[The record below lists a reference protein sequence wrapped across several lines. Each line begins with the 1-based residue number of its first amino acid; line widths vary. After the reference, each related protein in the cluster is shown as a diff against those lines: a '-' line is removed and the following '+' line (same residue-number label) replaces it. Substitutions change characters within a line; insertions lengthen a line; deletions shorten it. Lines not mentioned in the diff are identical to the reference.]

1 MTTMPSKPGVT
12 RKCHCFEPTNPP
24 SWCDRPHRTP
34 SVWAYRA
41 EAFSRNVSYAH
52 GAKGG
57 RHTPICWCHSSF
69 FCLFIVF
76 IDAALR
82 DVTTIQTSSRYSLF
96 YGTLCVFAGR
106 LYAGNPVSESLVLWS
121 DARLRSEETLQ
132 SYKGLKEIYSKPTT
146 SYGHNWKQNNESCPM
161 KTYDY
166 FVLGPWRWRGR
177 LI

>member
-24 SWCDRPHRTP
+24 SWCDRPRRTP

-52 GAKGG
+52 GAKAG

-96 YGTLCVFAGR
+96 YGTMCVFAGR
-106 LYAGNPVSESLVLWS
+106 RWIQTPAFGRRKLYQVTKDRRKA
-121 DARLRSEETLQ
+121 
-132 SYKGLKEIYSKPTT
+132 
-146 SYGHNWKQNNESCPM
+146 YGHNSESC
-161 KTYDY
+161 
-166 FVLGPWRWRGR
+166 RWKHGISFSVREDGEVD
-177 LI
+177 